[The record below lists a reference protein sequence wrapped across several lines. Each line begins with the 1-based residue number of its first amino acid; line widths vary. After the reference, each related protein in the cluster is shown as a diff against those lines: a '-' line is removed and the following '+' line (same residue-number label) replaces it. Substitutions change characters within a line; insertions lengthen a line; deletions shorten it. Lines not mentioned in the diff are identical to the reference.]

1 MKQLLNMNTSTY
13 KYIIGI
19 TGNIACGKS
28 SVVAELIKLGA
39 TAIDADSV
47 TRDLQ
52 QPGQA
57 VYQSIISTFGPTVV
71 LPDGQLNRKALA
83 HIVFSDTTQLRL
95 LESIVHPAVRQQI
108 LSWLAQLPSGSQSH
122 PTIAVIDAIKLIES
136 GWPAYC
142 NAVWVVACDRQHQI
156 ERLCRTRNMSETE
169 AIQRIDAQ
177 NPQADKIAV
186 ADVVIHNSGSW
197 DSTIAQIHQHW
208 QVILHHFHQR

>member
-1 MKQLLNMNTSTY
+1 MNTLNY
-13 KYIIGI
+13 KYIIGV

-47 TRDLQ
+47 TRELQ

-57 VYQSIISTFGPTVV
+57 VYKTIVASFGPTVV

-83 HIVFSDTTQLRL
+83 DIVFSDASQLRI
-95 LESIVHPAVRQQI
+95 LESIVHPVVRQHI
-108 LSWLAQLPSGSQSH
+108 LRWLAQLPEGSYMH

-136 GWPAYC
+136 GWPDHC
-142 NAVWVVACDRQHQI
+142 NAVWVITCNRAQQI
-156 ERLCRTRNMSETE
+156 ERLCRTRNMHKAE

-177 NPQADKIAV
+177 NPQSAKIEV
-186 ADVVIHNSGSW
+186 ADVVIDNTGDWEHTVS
-197 DSTIAQIHQHW
+197 QIHLHW
-208 QVILHHFHQR
+208 HAIMKQFSAHKE

>member
-1 MKQLLNMNTSTY
+1 MNMSNY
-13 KYIIGI
+13 KYIIGL

-47 TRDLQ
+47 TRELQ

-57 VYQSIISTFGPTVV
+57 VYDAIVTTFGPTVV

-83 HIVFSDTTQLRL
+83 NIVFGDAQQLRL
-95 LESIVHPAVRQQI
+95 LESIVHPAVRQHI
-108 LSWLAQLPSGSQSH
+108 LSWLAKLPAGSSAH

-136 GWPAYC
+136 GWPAHC
-142 NAVWVVACDRQHQI
+142 NAVWVVACNREQQI
-156 ERLCRTRNMSETE
+156 ERLCRTRNMSIDE

-177 NPQADKIAV
+177 NPQSTKIAV
-186 ADVVIHNSGSW
+186 ADVVIDNTGDWAH
-197 DSTIAQIHQHW
+197 TITQIHQQWHT
-208 QVILHHFHQR
+208 IMQRLQQG